1 MLTSKYTSYD
11 QLPLVLN
18 ARDMADLLGISMTA
32 AYGLIHAE
40 NFPTITVGRRKL
52 VPRDEL
58 IKWMNGQRN
67 SVN

>member
-18 ARDMADLLGISMTA
+18 ARDLSDLLGISTTA

-40 NFPTITVGRRKL
+40 NFPTITL
-52 VPRDEL
+52 SAML
-58 IKWMNGQRN
+58 YNC
-67 SVN
+67 